1 MITAVA
7 TVQPSGGFFVPVH
20 FTQTRGFRPMST
32 AAATP
37 IDRPL
42 TLKQFIGN
50 AGLRFYN
57 RVIQLARETGLLTD
71 ARLAVRAAAPFAED
85 ELPALFG
92 DADSAERVLRW
103 QKQMEEMLTVEG
115 VADPLE
121 FQMSE
126 VTDHIMDNK
135 RPVRLQV
142 LTNHNGAIFKIQH
155 RLLLTALKLAG
166 VRMDDMT
173 AKACRTA
180 AMCEVVGL
188 FRTGETQP
196 FAVIAPLEN

>member
-1 MITAVA
+1 
-7 TVQPSGGFFVPVH
+7 
-20 FTQTRGFRPMST
+20 MST
-32 AAATP
+32 ATANP
-37 IDRPL
+37 IDRPY

-85 ELPALFG
+85 ELPGLFG
-92 DADSAERVLRW
+92 DPDSAEQVLRW
-103 QKQMEEMLTVEG
+103 QKSMEEMLTVTG
-115 VADPLE
+115 VPDPLE

-126 VTDHIMDNK
+126 ISDQIFDKN

-142 LTNHNGAIFKIQH
+142 LKNHHNGAKFKINH

-173 AKACRTA
+173 AKACHTA
-180 AMCEVVGL
+180 AMCTVVGL

-196 FAVIAPLEN
+196 FAVIATLAN

>member
-1 MITAVA
+1 
-7 TVQPSGGFFVPVH
+7 
-20 FTQTRGFRPMST
+20 MST
-32 AAATP
+32 ATANP
-37 IDRPL
+37 IDRPY

-85 ELPALFG
+85 ELPGLFG
-92 DADSAERVLRW
+92 DPDSAEQVLRW
-103 QKQMEEMLTVEG
+103 QKSMEEMLTVTG
-115 VADPLE
+115 VPDPLE

-126 VTDHIMDNK
+126 ISDQIFDKN

-142 LTNHNGAIFKIQH
+142 LKNHHNGAKFKIKH

-166 VRMDDMT
+166 VRMDEMT

-180 AMCEVVGL
+180 AMCTVVGL

-196 FAVIAPLEN
+196 FAVIAPIGE

>member
-1 MITAVA
+1 
-7 TVQPSGGFFVPVH
+7 
-20 FTQTRGFRPMST
+20 MST
-32 AAATP
+32 ATAATP
-37 IDRPL
+37 IDRPF
-42 TLKQFIGN
+42 TLKQFVGN

-92 DADSAERVLRW
+92 DPDSAEQVLRW
-103 QKQMEEMLTVEG
+103 QKCMEEMLTVTG
-115 VADPLE
+115 VPDPLE

-126 VTDHIMDNK
+126 VSDHIMDNK

-142 LTNHNGAIFKIQH
+142 LKNHHNGAIFKIQH

-180 AMCEVVGL
+180 SMCEVVGL

>member
-1 MITAVA
+1 
-7 TVQPSGGFFVPVH
+7 
-20 FTQTRGFRPMST
+20 MST
-32 AAATP
+32 ATAATP
-37 IDRPL
+37 IDRPF

-50 AGLRFYN
+50 AGLRFHN
-57 RVIQLARETGLLTD
+57 CVIQLAKETGLLTD
-71 ARLAVRAAAPFAED
+71 ARLAVRAAAPFSED
-85 ELPALFG
+85 ELPPLFG

-103 QKQMEEMLTVEG
+103 QKQMEQMLTVEG

-142 LTNHNGAIFKIQH
+142 LKNHHNGMKFKIQH

-173 AKACRTA
+173 AKACRTSS
-180 AMCEVVGL
+180 MCHVVGL
-188 FRTGETQP
+188 FRNGETQP
-196 FAVIAPLEN
+196 FAVIAPIGD